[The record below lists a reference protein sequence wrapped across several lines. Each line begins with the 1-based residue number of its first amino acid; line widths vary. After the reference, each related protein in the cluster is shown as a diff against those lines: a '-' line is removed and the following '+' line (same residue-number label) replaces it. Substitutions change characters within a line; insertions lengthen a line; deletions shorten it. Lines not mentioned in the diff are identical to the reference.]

1 MQADYNELT
10 ECGNTGESHDC
21 MRLVAS
27 RRRALELLRSA
38 AAAIPQRPVLIS
50 GETGAGKASLIHRF
64 TAKAPSDWCVASVD
78 LAAEMNALD
87 FLRLAGHPLGVSV
100 SSRLGKAR
108 IRLENGLADEHTEG
122 RRWLLVVKEAQRG
135 RRGVW
140 DEVQA
145 LANQLGRPHGF
156 ASIFLVG
163 STKLARSLVARP
175 SSRGLAALVSAH
187 IHLKPIDLDEAREL
201 LDARAAMGSIDEH
214 TLEDLHR
221 KSHGNPALLLRLAA
235 NMGRSAATGRGGGQ
249 ASRGVIRYSRDSKRE
264 HDSALDSNELLAEA
278 RPDLAHEVVK
288 EQSGSTRPTVRV
300 PGRAEAPALVPSKP
314 PLREEEGLVEVGW
327 AGDLD
332 AELSTEESPSGEFE
346 RAVPQESPLNE
357 ELIEDHYAALQAISE
372 RTRTEGW
379 LTADSPGGDTRETSL
394 ERSAG
399 SGARPEPP
407 PEGRA
412 AGAGAP
418 PGGIRA
424 EGQHE
429 FAPYSQLFTR
439 FRQSK

>member
-175 SSRGLAALVSAH
+175 SSRGLAALGQH
-187 IHLKPIDLDEAREL
+187 ISISNRLTWTKHEL

-221 KSHGNPALLLRLAA
+221 KSHGNPALLLPWRKH
-235 NMGRSAATGRGGGQ
+235 GQIGGD
-249 ASRGVIRYSRDSKRE
+249 RKRW
-264 HDSALDSNELLAEA
+264 
-278 RPDLAHEVVK
+278 
-288 EQSGSTRPTVRV
+288 
-300 PGRAEAPALVPSKP
+300 
-314 PLREEEGLVEVGW
+314 W
-327 AGDLD
+327 AG
-332 AELSTEESPSGEFE
+332 
-346 RAVPQESPLNE
+346 V
-357 ELIEDHYAALQAISE
+357 
-372 RTRTEGW
+372 TRSYSI
-379 LTADSPGGDTRETSL
+379 LT
-394 ERSAG
+394 
-399 SGARPEPP
+399 
-407 PEGRA
+407 
-412 AGAGAP
+412 
-418 PGGIRA
+418 
-424 EGQHE
+424 
-429 FAPYSQLFTR
+429 
-439 FRQSK
+439 